1 MADIGGYGPIII
13 GTMWVET
20 GITLL
25 FVCLRIYT
33 RVKINR
39 TVGWDDHLIVI
50 SSVSEPEKKILGH
63 RRTDSFKLM
72 LIPYS
77 TAVTLA
83 ALKGLGR
90 HSAELTLDQFMDMLK
105 LTVIGQT

>member
-13 GTMWVET
+13 GTMWAET

-33 RVKINR
+33 RVRINR
-39 TVGWDDHLIVI
+39 TVGWDDHLIVL
-50 SSVSEPEKKILGH
+50 SSVSEKKILE
-63 RRTDSFKLM
+63 RSCTDCLKLM

-83 ALKGLGR
+83 TFKGLGR